1 MFEKNVHHSDLSKLE
16 NQRGLNTPFET
27 GQLSSAVVDQPI
39 TKSREQIVTNEK
51 SGPLKHFGWDFTS
64 RQTRIAVHL
73 CELARGFD
81 VTMSTSMHP
90 AYAVT
95 HEPMTSNKITR

>member
-73 CELARGFD
+73 YSLCDCSLRMVDIGNCFEKD
-81 VTMSTSMHP
+81 KT
-90 AYAVT
+90 
-95 HEPMTSNKITR
+95 